1 MMNEWINERDERFK
15 VNLNNWKD
23 WDKVEWR
30 FYENSDTIS
39 NSLNEI
45 NI

>member
-23 WDKVEWR
+23 RDKVGWR